1 MIIVDKDKIT
11 LTTEDKEMDKRV
23 EAAVDVA
30 IYKAKIMKK
39 PLALWDNEAAAAY
52 LLYDDG
58 RKEYVI

>member
-11 LTTEDKEMDKRV
+11 LTREDKEMDERV
-23 EAAVDVA
+23 EAAVGVA
-30 IYKAKIMKK
+30 IYKTRVMKK
-39 PLALWDNEAAAAY
+39 PLALWDREAAAAY

>member
-11 LTTEDKEMDKRV
+11 LTKEDKEMDKRV
-23 EAAVDVA
+23 EAAVGVA
-30 IYKAKIMKK
+30 IYKARIMKK

-58 RKEYVI
+58 RKEYII

>member
-11 LTTEDKEMDKRV
+11 LTKEDKEMDERV
-23 EAAVDVA
+23 EAAVGVA
-30 IYKAKIMKK
+30 IYKARVMKK
-39 PLALWDNEAAAAY
+39 PLALWDSEAAAAY

>member
-11 LTTEDKEMDKRV
+11 LTTEDKEMDERV
-23 EAAVDVA
+23 EAAVGVA
-30 IYKAKIMKK
+30 IYKARVMKK
-39 PLALWDNEAAAAY
+39 PLALWDSEAAAAY

>member
-11 LTTEDKEMDKRV
+11 LTKEDKEMDKRV
-23 EAAVDVA
+23 EAAVGVA
-30 IYKAKIMKK
+30 IYKARVMKK
-39 PLALWDNEAAAAY
+39 PLALWDSEAAAAY

>member
-23 EAAVDVA
+23 EAAVGVA
-30 IYKAKIMKK
+30 IYKARVMKK
-39 PLALWDNEAAAAY
+39 PLALWDSEAAAAY

>member
-11 LTTEDKEMDKRV
+11 LTREDKEMDERV
-23 EAAVDVA
+23 EAAVGVA
-30 IYKAKIMKK
+30 IYKTRVMKK
-39 PLALWDNEAAAAY
+39 PLALWDSEAAAAY

>member
-11 LTTEDKEMDKRV
+11 LTREDKEMDKRV
-23 EAAVDVA
+23 EAAVGVA
-30 IYKAKIMKK
+30 IYKTRVMKK
-39 PLALWDNEAAAAY
+39 PLALWDSEAAAAY

>member
-11 LTTEDKEMDKRV
+11 LTREDKEMDKRV
-23 EAAVDVA
+23 EAAVGVA
-30 IYKAKIMKK
+30 IYKTRIMKK